1 MLRTILQNG
10 IASNY
15 TKKGVT
21 PSYNP
26 VGLPLI
32 IFRVLVASNYSRM
45 ELRLKTYTPE
55 WSHS

>member
-1 MLRTILQNG
+1 MEFPLFTPGGGMLRTILQNG

-26 VGLPLI
+26 VWGYL
-32 IFRVLVASNYSRM
+32 
-45 ELRLKTYTPE
+45 
-55 WSHS
+55 